1 MREFSLANIGVVGS
15 ISMDYVVSAD
25 RPVKMGETIYGQD
38 FKMNFGG
45 KGANQAVAA
54 AKLGGQVMMIG
65 AVGSDQMGQSLID
78 NLESYGID
86 CSLVKKVANQ
96 GSGAAVISLID
107 GDNSIIYVPGA
118 NQALEAHDML
128 ALKSVFSKL
137 DLILVQNETPEA
149 TVSQLIHL
157 AKLIKVPIIYNPAP
171 ARKFTLD
178 LLAKVNYITPNE
190 TEFVSIFGTQNYED
204 VLIHYP
210 NKILVT
216 LGHQGVLYHD
226 GYQLVQVPAYPVAEV
241 VNTTG
246 AGDTFNGALAVALSE
261 GRNLHTAIQFANLAA
276 SLSVQKF
283 GAQGGI
289 PSLAELKAS
298 QHYSAID

>member
-1 MREFSLANIGVVGS
+1 MANIGVVGS

-25 RPVKMGETIYGQD
+25 RPVKIGQTIYGQD

-54 AKLGGQVMMIG
+54 AKLGGRVTMIG
-65 AVGSDQMGQSLID
+65 AVGLDQIGQSLIN

-86 CSLVKKVANQ
+86 CSSVKKVANQ

-118 NQALEAHDML
+118 NQALGANDIL
-128 ALKSVFSKL
+128 ALKLVFSKF
-137 DLILVQNETPEA
+137 DMILVQNETPEA

-157 AKLIKVPIIYNPAP
+157 ASLIKVPIIYNPAP
-171 ARKFTLD
+171 ARKFALD
-178 LLAKVNYITPNE
+178 LLSTVNYLTPNE
-190 TEFVSIFGTQNYED
+190 TEFVSIFETQNYED
-204 VLIHYP
+204 VLSHYP

-216 LGHQGVLYHD
+216 LGHQGVVYYD
-226 GYQLVQVPAYPVAEV
+226 GHQLVQVPAYPVAEV
-241 VNTTG
+241 VDTTG
-246 AGDTFNGALAVALSE
+246 EGDTFNGALAVALSG
-261 GRNLHTAIQFANLAA
+261 GRNLHSAIQLANLAA
-276 SLSVQKF
+276 SLSIQKF

-289 PSLAELKAS
+289 PSLTELKAS